1 MPIRNSFRAWM
12 VPAVLTVVAFLAI
25 GLLLCVK
32 LLTDRTSKLQSVAGD
47 IRKDTGTKVSPAK
60 YFSNPMVV
68 SMIEAALNKDARA
81 FEQELTKGAAIN
93 ARGNNGLTPLHL
105 ALLNTN
111 PAAFSMIL
119 EAGGDPNIAADN
131 GDSVLN
137 LAAMMPDSAYLSE
150 CLKHGARVDT
160 PDGRKETPLMIAA
173 TGSMRGNVR
182 ILLEA
187 GADPNIRDARSLTPL
202 MHAFQALRPDME
214 IARMLI
220 RKGARQSDTN
230 AAGLTAR
237 DYAET
242 FEDASLLAVFE
253 K

>member
-1 MPIRNSFRAWM
+1 M
-12 VPAVLTVVAFLAI
+12 VFAALTLVGFLAVV
-25 GLLLCVK
+25 LPLCVK
-32 LLTDRTSKLQSVAGD
+32 LPTDGASKSQPVAGD
-47 IRKDTGTKVSPAK
+47 IRQDTGRKVSPAK
-60 YFSNPMVV
+60 YFSDPGVAN
-68 SMIEAALNKDARA
+68 MIEAALNRDTKA
-81 FEQELTKGAAIN
+81 FERELAKGATIN
-93 ARGNNGLTPLHL
+93 ARGNDGLTPLHL

-119 EAGGDPNIAADN
+119 EAGGDPDIAADN
-131 GDSVLN
+131 GDPVLS

-150 CLKHGARVDT
+150 CLKHGARTDT

-173 TGSMRGNVR
+173 TSSLRENVR

-187 GADPNIRDARSLTPL
+187 GADPNARDARTLTPL
-202 MHAFQALRPDME
+202 MHAFQALRPDTE

-220 RKGARQSDTN
+220 RKGARPSDTN
-230 AAGLTAR
+230 VAGLTAR

-242 FEDASLLAVFE
+242 FEDASLLAVFG

>member
-1 MPIRNSFRAWM
+1 MVFAAPI
-12 VPAVLTVVAFLAI
+12 LVAFLV
-25 GLLLCVK
+25 GGFLLFVK
-32 LLTDRTSKLQSVAGD
+32 LRPGSASPSQPTAGD
-47 IRKDTGTKVSPAK
+47 IRQDTDRKVSPAK
-60 YFSNPMVV
+60 YFSNPKVV
-68 SMIEAALNKDARA
+68 SLIEAALNKDARA
-81 FEQELTKGAAIN
+81 FERELARGAAIN
-93 ARGNNGLTPLHL
+93 ARGNDGLTPLHL

-131 GDSVLN
+131 GDPVLS
-137 LAAMMPDSAYLSE
+137 LAAQMPDSAYLAE
-150 CLKHGARVDT
+150 CLKHGARADT

-173 TGSMRGNVR
+173 TGSLRENVR

-187 GADPNIRDARSLTPL
+187 GADPNARDARSLTPL
-202 MHAFQALRPDME
+202 MHAFQALRPDTE

-220 RKGARQSDTN
+220 RKGARPSDTN
-230 AAGLTAR
+230 VAGLTAR

-242 FEDASLLAVFE
+242 FGDAALLAVFE